1 MKFNKYEDI
10 NLFWNDTKELLE
22 KDEWY
27 NCLMIGNCIEGI
39 EKGINDWFMVTI
51 TDHYNIELIMLY
63 RKPWKLILYSPTN
76 NYSDEIL
83 ELAAS
88 EIYKYDKELL
98 GVNSEK
104 SVANK
109 FAKYYCGLSNMKYS
123 VHAGLRILLLE
134 NLENGKLLEDITY
147 RKCTLND
154 KDTLIKYI
162 QDFMKEALN
171 EECDYDKAE
180 EKFNKY
186 FEKGY
191 YVLEKDNKIVCQ
203 ANISRIMKYGKCVS
217 SVYTPKE
224 EREKGYAYNLIY
236 RISRD
241 LINSGDKY
249 CILYTDDSNPI
260 SNHVYEKIGY
270 KRKSD
275 WEDIDFI
282 KNNI

>member
-1 MKFNKYEDI
+1 M
-10 NLFWNDTKELLE
+10 T
-22 KDEWY
+22 
-27 NCLMIGNCIEGI
+27 
-39 EKGINDWFMVTI
+39 
-51 TDHYNIELIMLY
+51 
-63 RKPWKLILYSPTN
+63 
-76 NYSDEIL
+76 
-83 ELAAS
+83 
-88 EIYKYDKELL
+88 
-98 GVNSEK
+98 EK

-109 FAKYYCGLSNMKYS
+109 FAKYYCDLSNMMYS

-134 NLENGKLLEDITY
+134 NLEDGKLLEDITY

-154 KDTLIKYI
+154 KNTLIKYI

-171 EECDYDKAE
+171 EECDYEKAE

-186 FEKGY
+186 LKNGY

-224 EREKGYAYNLIY
+224 ERGKSYAYNLIY

-241 LINSGDKY
+241 LIDSGDKY
-249 CILYTDDSNPI
+249 CVLYTDDSNPI

-270 KRKSD
+270 KKKSD
-275 WEDIDFI
+275 WEDIDFT
-282 KNNI
+282 KNHI

>member
-27 NCLMIGNCIEGI
+27 NCLMIGNCIEGVG
-39 EKGINDWFMVTI
+39 KGINDWFMTTI
-51 TDHYNIELIMLY
+51 TDNYNIELIMLY

-83 ELAAS
+83 EFASS

-109 FAKYYCGLSNMKYS
+109 FSKYYCDLSNMKYS
-123 VHAGLRILLLE
+123 VHTELRILLLE
-134 NLENGKLLEDITY
+134 NLEDGKLLEDITY

-154 KDTLIKYI
+154 KDILIKYI
-162 QDFMKEALN
+162 QNFMKEALN
-171 EECDYDKAE
+171 EECDYEKAE

-186 FEKGY
+186 LKNGY

-217 SVYTPKE
+217 GVYTPKE
-224 EREKGYAYNLIY
+224 ERGKGYAYNLIY

-241 LINSGDKY
+241 LIDSGDKY
-249 CILYTDDSNPI
+249 CVLYTDDSNPI

>member
-27 NCLMIGNCIEGI
+27 NCLMIGNCIEGVG
-39 EKGINDWFMVTI
+39 KGINDWFMTTI
-51 TDHYNIELIMLY
+51 TDNYNIELIMLY

-83 ELAAS
+83 EFASS

-109 FAKYYCGLSNMKYS
+109 FSKYYCDLSNMKYS
-123 VHAGLRILLLE
+123 VHTELMILLLE
-134 NLENGKLLEDITY
+134 NLEDGKLLEDITY

-154 KDTLIKYI
+154 KDILIKYI
-162 QDFMKEALN
+162 QNFMKEALN
-171 EECDYDKAE
+171 EECDYEKAE

-186 FEKGY
+186 LKNGY

-217 SVYTPKE
+217 GVYTPKE
-224 EREKGYAYNLIY
+224 ERGKGYAYNLIY

-241 LINSGDKY
+241 LIDSGDKY
-249 CILYTDDSNPI
+249 CVLYTDDSNPI